1 MIWFRKMT
9 IEIPTEIAQSSL
21 SLSAKLIAA
30 TVLTYPNEP
39 INRIAKELN
48 CSARNVH
55 KALKQA
61 KIACE
66 QSFSNREQSFAN
78 REQSFTPT
86 LVSCVKEENE
96 DKPTPPQKVKPLPS
110 EEEFFKFAALLE
122 ASDFVAQE
130 FWEKFSANGFT
141 TQSGEPI
148 GNWKAYFQAVVNKQ
162 GSQPKPNKN
171 FKPKSKGMSNEDRM
185 FAIDSG
191 Y

>member
-1 MIWFRKMT
+1 MT

-30 TVLTYPNEP
+30 AVLTYPNEP
-39 INRIAKELN
+39 INRIAKQLN
-48 CSARNVH
+48 CSARNVQ

-61 KIACE
+61 KITC
-66 QSFSNREQSFAN
+66 EQSFAN
-78 REQSFTPT
+78 SEQSFAKSEQSFAPT
-86 LVSCVKEENE
+86 LVSCVKREKEE
-96 DKPTPPQKVKPLPS
+96 KASPPQKVKPLPS

-141 TQSGEPI
+141 TQSGQPI

-162 GSQPKPNKN
+162 GSQPKQNKN
-171 FKPKSKGMSNEDRM
+171 FKPKSKVMSNEDRM